1 MNWGGGRRK
10 YADGKDNEPV
20 GVMDKTCRRN
30 FASVAHLKERV
41 LRSSLCFMGTRRLTG
56 FAPAP
61 SRPSKPPIKKEKS
74 CFLSEGYTGREGR
87 MGGKGRNTLQDGSQ
101 QKVIED
107 KLQLTSRSGQGA
119 TAPSAEI
126 FSLGRSREPLLLPFC
141 SLLPSDRAPVVNA
154 PLCTLPG
161 HGVVLTGCTLW
172 ASFAALPSRSLR
184 SASEP
189 CN

>member
-1 MNWGGGRRK
+1 MNRQKRPRQRFRSSRREDRLNPIYINQSIAAATGKNEWGGGRRK
-10 YADGKDNEPV
+10 YTDGKDNEPV

-30 FASVAHLKERV
+30 FASLAHLKERV

-61 SRPSKPPIKKEKS
+61 SHPSKPPIKKEKS

-101 QKVIED
+101 QKVTED

-119 TAPSAEI
+119 TALLPFPAQISRTPSAA
-126 FSLGRSREPLLLPFC
+126 LLLP
-141 SLLPSDRAPVVNA
+141 A
-154 PLCTLPG
+154 G
-161 HGVVLTGCTLW
+161 I
-172 ASFAALPSRSLR
+172 
-184 SASEP
+184 
-189 CN
+189 